1 MDRSRVEEDKRYGEW
16 MMVVVV
22 VVVVMMRRPS
32 VAETAEE

>member
-22 VVVVMMRRPS
+22 VMMRRPS